1 MTPKQQAFILEYLVD
16 LCGAKAAVR
25 AGYAPKQAKKTAH
38 ELMQKPAIQEAI
50 AKAMRNRSQRTEI
63 TQDRVLQEVARIA
76 FLDPRKLLRDDGTPR
91 LMSELDDDTAAAL
104 VGLDITEE
112 YGPGAEG
119 GREKIGYTKKMKL
132 ADKVG
137 ALGLAMRHLGMLN
150 DKLQLSG
157 GVQVIVK
164 DYTGR
169 KPNAND

>member
-1 MTPKQQAFILEYLVD
+1 
-16 LCGAKAAVR
+16 
-25 AGYAPKQAKKTAH
+25 
-38 ELMQKPAIQEAI
+38 
-50 AKAMRNRSQRTEI
+50 
-63 TQDRVLQEVARIA
+63 
-76 FLDPRKLLRDDGTPR
+76 
-91 LMSELDDDTAAAL
+91 

-112 YGPGAEG
+112 YGQGAEG

-169 KPNAND
+169 KRNAND